1 MSFSNR
7 ECRIAIIGGGML
19 GSAIGYGLSRSG
31 ADIIMLDQ
39 GDTNLRAARGNFGL
53 LWVQGKGAE
62 FPDYAHWTLKSC
74 QLWPAF
80 AAELLSLTGIDV
92 QLCQQGG
99 IHYCLDEG
107 EQQSYNL
114 ELQQQVAISNGLFD
128 FQSLNNAQL
137 RKLEPNIGRQVPGG
151 VYSPNDGH
159 VNPLYLLKAMQSAF
173 IKLGGNYLPNH
184 DVTNIKSC
192 LDGYQI
198 SSSQGDIFC
207 EKIILAA
214 GLNNTALAKM
224 IGLEQPLHP
233 QRGQLLITERLPKL
247 LNYPSI
253 YLRQT
258 YEGGIQIGD
267 SSESVGLDDSNTISV
282 MAALAKRAI
291 KLLPA
296 LEHRSIVRGW
306 GALRVLSP
314 DGYPIYQHQQAN
326 LKKSAPQAYALSCHS
341 AVTLAAT
348 HALEL
353 APMIHNGQFSKP
365 MQSFD
370 ISRLSTHPSVSV

>member
-1 MSFSNR
+1 MSSTNR

-19 GSAIGYGLSRSG
+19 GSAIGYGLARSG
-31 ADIIMLDQ
+31 AEVTMLDQ

-53 LWVQGKGAE
+53 LWVQGKGAQ
-62 FPDYAHWTLKSC
+62 FPEYAHWTLKST
-74 QLWPAF
+74 QLWPTF

-92 QLCQQGG
+92 QLYQRGG

-107 EQQSYNL
+107 EQQDYAL
-114 ELQQQVAISNGLFD
+114 ELKQQAAISNGLFD
-128 FQSLNNAQL
+128 FQPLNNAQL
-137 RKLEPNIGRQVPGG
+137 RKREPNIGASVPGG

-184 DVTNIKSC
+184 DVLDIKATA
-192 LDGYQI
+192 DGYQI
-198 SSSQGDIFC
+198 KSSQGEIFC

-224 IGLEQPLHP
+224 IDLEQPLHP

-247 LNYPSI
+247 LNFPSI

-258 YEGGIQIGD
+258 QEGGIQIGD
-267 SSESVGLDDSNTISV
+267 SSESVGLDDSNTPQV

-296 LEHRSIVRGW
+296 LEHRSIIRGW
-306 GALRVLSP
+306 AALRVLSP
-314 DGYPIYQHQQAN
+314 DGYPIYQHAQGN
-326 LKKSAPQAYALSCHS
+326 TKNTAPQAYALSCHS
-341 AVTLAAT
+341 AVTLAAA

-353 APMIHNGQFSKP
+353 APMIINDQFSQQ

-370 ISRLSTHPSVSV
+370 LSRLRQHPSIAV